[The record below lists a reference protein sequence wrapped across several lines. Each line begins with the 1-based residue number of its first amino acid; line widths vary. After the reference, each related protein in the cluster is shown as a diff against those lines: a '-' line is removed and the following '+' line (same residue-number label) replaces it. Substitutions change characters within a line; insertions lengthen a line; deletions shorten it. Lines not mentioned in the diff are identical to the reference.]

1 MVLIWIQLHSTERK
15 NDHFYKGEFD
25 NTAIKLCYT
34 EDVYLL
40 CGEIQASLLS
50 VFAWKIAP
58 KSTFEEQK

>member
-25 NTAIKLCYT
+25 NTAIKLCYI

-40 CGEIQASLLS
+40 CGKYRPHFCPFSRG
-50 VFAWKIAP
+50 K
-58 KSTFEEQK
+58 